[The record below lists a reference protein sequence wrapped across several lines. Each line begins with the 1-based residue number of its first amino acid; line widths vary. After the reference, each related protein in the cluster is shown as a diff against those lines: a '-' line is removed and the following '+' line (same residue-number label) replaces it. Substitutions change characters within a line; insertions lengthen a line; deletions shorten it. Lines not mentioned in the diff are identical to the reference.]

1 MAVNPRMGAHRR
13 PTIRVGEDPDVLA
26 DMAADTIAR
35 ILNERMTEKDGPVTV
50 FLSGGS
56 TPRVTY
62 TRLREAEV
70 DWSRVHFFLGDE
82 RWVAHDHDDSNAR
95 MVRESLIEDIEA
107 TFHVLPTHLESPADA
122 AEYYEEVLAE
132 VFGSE
137 EVKADLVIL
146 GLGPDGHTASLFPGT
161 EAIDEYERLYVA
173 NWVPEQEA
181 WRLTATY
188 RLLHEA
194 RKVIFLATGK
204 NKAEVV
210 AEILNEGVDHPAHR
224 VMQGMADVTWFLD
237 DAAAS
242 RLKA

>member
-1 MAVNPRMGAHRR
+1 MSTHRQ
-13 PTIRVGEDPDVLA
+13 PTIKVVDDPDALA
-26 DMAADTIAR
+26 DLAADMIAR
-35 ILNERMTEKDGPVTV
+35 TLTERMSEKDGPVTV

-62 TRLREAEV
+62 TRLRDADV

-82 RWVAHDHDDSNAR
+82 RWVAHDHAESNAR
-95 MVRESLIEDIEA
+95 MARESFIEDIEA
-107 TFHVLPTHLESPADA
+107 TFHVLPTHLESPAEA
-122 AEYYEEVLAE
+122 ARYYEEVLAE
-132 VFGSE
+132 VFGRD

-161 EAIDEYERLYVA
+161 EALDEYERLYVA
-173 NWVPEQEA
+173 NWVPEKET

-194 RKVIFLATGK
+194 HKVIFLATGK
-204 NKAEVV
+204 GKAQVV
-210 AEILNEGVDHPAHR
+210 AEILNEGVQHPAHK

-242 RLKA
+242 QLELD

>member
-1 MAVNPRMGAHRR
+1 MTVHPQ
-13 PTIRVGEDPDVLA
+13 PTIKIVDDPDVLA
-26 DMAADTIAR
+26 DLAADTIAR
-35 ILNERMTEKDGPVTV
+35 ILTERINEKEGPVTV

-62 TRLREAEV
+62 TRLRDANV
-70 DWSRVHFFLGDE
+70 DWSQVHFFLGDE
-82 RWVAHDHDDSNAR
+82 RWVAHDHDESNAR
-95 MVRESLIEDIEA
+95 MARESFIDDIET
-107 TFHVLPTHLESPADA
+107 TFHELPTHLESPAEA
-122 AEYYEEVLAE
+122 ADNYEEVFAE
-132 VFGSE
+132 VFGS

-161 EAIDEYERLYVA
+161 DALDEYERLYVA
-173 NWVPEQEA
+173 NWVPEQET

-194 RKVIFLATGK
+194 HKVIFLVTGK
-204 NKAEVV
+204 SKAQVV

-224 VMQGMADVTWFLD
+224 AMEGMADVTWFLD

-242 RLKA
+242 ELDV